1 MSDTSTSSGI
11 PETEFDVLQQL
22 HAADQ
27 TCPPPPGRPITSAGL
42 QQRLQRRR
50 RKALVVAAALTLIGL
65 GISTLVNTP
74 VAAGATTSVD
84 GDLHADLD
92 ALSIRVDRLLAD
104 LAAPLPTPLPTPLPS
119 VNNSNQ
125 QLRYELANARA
136 NALIAMHI
144 SPPST
149 PTRPTTNKI
158 R

>member
-1 MSDTSTSSGI
+1 MTDSVTSNSI
-11 PETEFDVLQQL
+11 PDQELDVLQQL

-27 TCPPPPGRPITSAGL
+27 TCPPPPGQPITSERL

-50 RKALVVAAALTLIGL
+50 RKALMVAAALVLTGL

-74 VAAGATTSVD
+74 VAAGATTTVD
-84 GDLHADLD
+84 SDLNADLD

-104 LAAPLPTPLPTPLPS
+104 LAAPLPS
-119 VNNSNQ
+119 VNNSHE

-136 NALIAMHI
+136 NALIGMHS
-144 SPPST
+144 SPPSN
-149 PTRPTTNKI
+149 PTRPTANKI